1 MASFDVI
8 KPIED
13 EYANLCEICYSNNI
27 NTDISCATCKKSTCI
42 NCCNA
47 NKSRDCNYTPIDKN
61 NASTTPNIYNNE
73 MNILFSCPYCRGCN
87 IKNITEF
94 KDTNTILKAFDR
106 NCNNYIKNKCNSNVK
121 NDVKNLYDIL
131 NTITTNFNE
140 DDIFFM
146 KEMIRHGKNG
156 FRSNMK
162 YTEYLQSEYHEGA
175 EDLWASLKEHERM
188 CVVQEY
194 ETLRKKDNEKKK
206 YIVDLTKE
214 NIELIRQNNELQ
226 EQLKTANDKQA
237 TNEYNLLKDEKIK
250 NKNLTQSHNN
260 IVSKYN
266 ILASQFQIISKGTN
280 EIFENIIDA
289 INKNQRTSKKK
300 TIKIIKDY
308 LNNTMTYTFNIS
320 KV

>member
-1 MASFDVI
+1 
-8 KPIED
+8 
-13 EYANLCEICYSNNI
+13 
-27 NTDISCATCKKSTCI
+27 
-42 NCCNA
+42 
-47 NKSRDCNYTPIDKN
+47 
-61 NASTTPNIYNNE
+61 
-73 MNILFSCPYCRGCN
+73 
-87 IKNITEF
+87 
-94 KDTNTILKAFDR
+94 
-106 NCNNYIKNKCNSNVK
+106 
-121 NDVKNLYDIL
+121 
-131 NTITTNFNE
+131 
-140 DDIFFM
+140 
-146 KEMIRHGKNG
+146 
-156 FRSNMK
+156 
-162 YTEYLQSEYHEGA
+162 
-175 EDLWASLKEHERM
+175 M

>member
-1 MASFDVI
+1 MTLFDVI

-13 EYANLCEICYSNNI
+13 NYENLCEICYNNNI
-27 NTDISCATCKKSTCI
+27 NIDISCSTCKKSTCI
-42 NCCNA
+42 NCCNS
-47 NKSRDCNYTPIDKN
+47 NKSRDCNYKPIAN
-61 NASTTPNIYNNE
+61 NDYNNE
-73 MNILFSCPYCRGCN
+73 MNILFSCPYCRSDN
-87 IKNITEF
+87 IKNITNF
-94 KDTNTILKAFDR
+94 KDKDVILKAFDR
-106 NCNNYIKNKCNSNVK
+106 NCNNYIKNDDIQ
-121 NDVKNLYDIL
+121 NDFKKLYDIL
-131 NTITTNFNE
+131 NVITKNFNE

-162 YTEYLQSEYHEGA
+162 YTEYLQSEYHESA
-175 EDLWASLKEHERM
+175 EDLWVSLKEHERM
-188 CVVQEY
+188 CIVLEY

-214 NIELIRQNNELQ
+214 NIELIRKNNELQ
-226 EQLKTANDKQA
+226 EQLKNINDKQIN
-237 TNEYNLLKDEKIK
+237 NENNLLKDEKIK

-260 IVSKYN
+260 IVAKYN
-266 ILASQFQIISKGTN
+266 ILASQFQIIAKGTN

-308 LNNTMTYTFNIS
+308 LNNTSTVSFTIS